1 MDIKRLE
8 LLRELAMRGSITAVA
23 GATHRTPSA
32 VSQQLKVLERE
43 AGVALTERSGR
54 GIVLTAAGRELAR
67 SATEIAVALER
78 ADSVW
83 QKYKNNPIGEV
94 SIATFPTAGQML
106 LPKAIIALSSVEGL
120 ELSCS
125 DADPGTAEFGDM
137 TADFDIVLG
146 HSPHGPSAWAGRGLS
161 MVELM
166 VEPLDIGLPI
176 GHPLSEKATVTAAD
190 LIGETWIGVPEGFP
204 FERILQ
210 EIESASGEPVR
221 VQQRFAST
229 RVTEAFVAAGL
240 GIAVLPRYTAGA
252 PGVVVRPLRGVE
264 SVRHIVAL
272 MRPDRAERLS
282 VRTVVRELR
291 AQAARIVHPAAA
303 R

>member
-8 LLRELAMRGSITAVA
+8 LLRELSMRGSITAVA
-23 GATHRTPSA
+23 EATHRTASA

-43 AGVALTERSGR
+43 AGTALTERSGR

-67 SATEIAVALER
+67 SATQIAVALEH
-78 ADSVW
+78 ADAVW

-106 LPKAIIALSSVEGL
+106 LPPAIVALSSVEGL
-120 ELSCS
+120 VLSCS

-137 TADFDIVLG
+137 TADFDIVLA
-146 HSPHGPSAWAGRGLS
+146 HSPRGRSAWAGRGLTT
-161 MVELM
+161 VELM
-166 VEPLDIGLPI
+166 IEPLDIALPL
-176 GHPLSEKATVTAAD
+176 GHRLADHATVTARD

-204 FERILQ
+204 FERIMQ

-221 VQQRFAST
+221 EEHRFAST

-240 GIAVLPRYTAGA
+240 GIAVIPRYTAGTE
-252 PGVVVRPLRGVE
+252 GIVVKPLRGVE
-264 SVRHIVAL
+264 SLRHICVL

-291 AQAARIVHPAAA
+291 AQAARVVHPAAG